1 MEAKKEMQE
10 LTFIEKSAA
19 NISESLGLSQLTVEN
34 RGDKLWVPTDT
45 QAQDDKS
52 YVEDYYARSARIAI
66 SVVHPT
72 NDDGDLLTPEAFD
85 VLYKLHQEI
94 IVVETTHDGTLY
106 TYNDLC
112 ERRGANCSVRGILE
126 IFEYNE
132 TKWDTR
138 EKILAVVN
146 GDDTR
151 TTAGD
156 RLDVE
161 QVLGGLTYDSS
172 DKIIGAKAS
181 ESFYFMQNNEEK
193 KDGGFEDPVEDA
205 WEQAY
210 LDRLLE
216 LKDANTYPNYEL
228 ERFASRSFSD
238 EFGSAIR
245 ADLVMLQLAIF
256 VNIVYAV
263 TMTSKWSRVLPF
275 LMLGIGIDDAFVL
288 IHQFDM
294 TDPGQSTPDRLKVML
309 MEAGPSI
316 TLTSMT
322 DFFAFMIGANTSL
335 PALRYFCIYAAV
347 GILFDFILQVTF
359 FVGCMA
365 IDVENKRKGYA
376 DCCWYATCCKRDLEQ
391 VSGTTV
397 CGCKRP
403 EKEPLLMTFMTYK
416 LGGALKDKRVKAG

>member
-19 NISESLGLSQLTVEN
+19 NISESLREGFGHLGYAVGLRPWHTIAGALFCVFALGAGLSQLTVEN

-263 TMTSKWSRVLPF
+263 TMTSKWSRGRLGVRCLLVVSSVLSVGLAIVSSYGLLSACGLFYSPLMGVLPF

-309 MEAGPSI
+309 
-316 TLTSMT
+316 
-322 DFFAFMIGANTSL
+322 
-335 PALRYFCIYAAV
+335 
-347 GILFDFILQVTF
+347 
-359 FVGCMA
+359 
-365 IDVENKRKGYA
+365 
-376 DCCWYATCCKRDLEQ
+376 
-391 VSGTTV
+391 
-397 CGCKRP
+397 
-403 EKEPLLMTFMTYK
+403 
-416 LGGALKDKRVKAG
+416 